1 MNRNHLLLILLFSAI
16 PIFFHFLTVVP
27 VGTDSSFFYL
37 FSCSNQNIPTTV
49 DIPIFSRLFF
59 EFLPCNLFLF
69 KGISLIV
76 LFLSSLIVAKTG
88 ELFDKKYGW
97 TAGVLVFLST
107 AWIHFHL
114 QVEDDILA
122 YPILFLANYFF
133 LRGQL
138 YKNNSL
144 KVLAVVLVLFVGIF
158 IWKGALLYL
167 VSYSFFFL
175 IALIALVG
183 SFLYIGFG
191 AIKGLAGNTLISENL
206 NVVNL
211 FLSPN
216 SGISQLSFG
225 HGLGFLGI
233 YLYTRKIWLFL
244 PFFVAMLINI
254 KWTIHL
260 APFFGVGLMLLVVD
274 ANNYRIK
281 KGIVFKE
288 WWANNL
294 FVEIFVGLSL
304 FFTVA
309 LSVMLLFQVPY
320 SAQIEAV
327 EFAVQEANGE
337 TLSNDW
343 SYGYWI
349 FFFGGD
355 TNTFG
360 GGWPSYTE
368 DWSSRILLTE
378 NPEGNS
384 DCTLLRKWDKA
395 GFYGADIQV
404 YNCEK

>member
-1 MNRNHLLLILLFSAI
+1 MERKHLLLILLFGFI
-16 PIFFHFLTVVP
+16 PFVFHLLTVVP

-37 FSCSNQNIPTTV
+37 FSCSNEVIPSNI
-49 DIPIFSRLFF
+49 DIPFLSRIFF
-59 EFLPCNLFLF
+59 ELLPCNLILF
-69 KGISLIV
+69 KGVSLIALV
-76 LFLSSLIVAKTG
+76 FSSIIVAKMG
-88 ELFDKKYGW
+88 ELFNKKHGW

-107 AWIHFHL
+107 AWLHFHV
-114 QVEDDILA
+114 QVEDDLLA
-122 YPILFLANYFF
+122 YPVLFLANYFF

-138 YKNNSL
+138 QKNNSL
-144 KVLAVVLVLFVGIF
+144 KVLAVALVLFVGIF

-167 VSYSFFFL
+167 AAYSFFFL
-175 IALIALVG
+175 FALITLVI
-183 SFLYIGFG
+183 SLLYIGFG
-191 AIKGLAGNTLISENL
+191 AIKGLLGNKLVNENL
-206 NVVNL
+206 NVFNL

-233 YLYTRKIWLFL
+233 YLYTRKIWLFV
-244 PFFVAMLINI
+244 PFLIATLINI

-260 APFFGVGLMLLVVD
+260 SPFLGIGLMLLVID
-274 ANNYRIK
+274 AENFITK

-288 WWANNL
+288 WWANNY

-304 FFTVA
+304 FFTIA

-320 SAQIEAV
+320 SAQVEAV
-327 EFAVQEANGE
+327 QFTVEQANGE
-337 TLSNDW
+337 LISNDW

-368 DWSSRILLTE
+368 SWSNRILLTE
-378 NPEGNS
+378 NPIANN
-384 DCTLLRKWDKA
+384 DCILLKKWEKG